1 MNNIMALGNIVLI
14 PGYMTDDRLWDDIV
28 EPLQRHGA
36 VLTFA
41 QLDRGESMDEIA
53 EQIIKNCP
61 PTFALLGFS
70 MGGYIA
76 RKIVQ
81 RIPERVTSL
90 ILAATSSRADSE
102 QQQRTKASAAD
113 AVSPHSYNGLSNLS
127 LGHSLHQ
134 DRSRDPVLLQRLKS
148 MGQRLGYDVFVRQ
161 SRLDRNADT
170 ALLAQ
175 LHCPTLVI
183 ADKNAPMSSLLE
195 STELQENIPDSE
207 LRVIEDCGHMI
218 PLEQPAAFCEE
229 IIGWVK
235 NRQSPE
241 RN

>member
-161 SRLDRNADT
+161 SRLDSNADT
-170 ALLAQ
+170 ELLAQ
-175 LHCPTLVI
+175 IHCPTLVI
-183 ADKNAPMSSLLE
+183 AAKNDRMRSLLE

>member
-102 QQQRTKASAAD
+102 QQRRTKASAAD

-170 ALLAQ
+170 ELLAQ
-175 LHCPTLVI
+175 IHCPTLVI
-183 ADKNAPMSSLLE
+183 AAKNDRMRSLLE

-229 IIGWVK
+229 IIGWLK